1 MLRSL
6 KMHGMAQ
13 AVGELTEQGSPA
25 FEAAL
30 PILSQ
35 LLKAET
41 ADREVRS
48 TAYQLKAARFPNYR
62 DLAGFDFASSE
73 VNEALVRQLHRCE
86 FLEDAHN
93 VVLVGGPG
101 TGKTHL
107 ATAIGV
113 QAIEHHRKRVRF
125 FSTVEL
131 VNALEQEKL
140 QGKARPDRGAARP
153 LRSRHPRRTWLPAV
167 QRLRRRVALPSA
179 EQALR
184 AHQRHHHDQS
194 QLRRMGN
201 RVRRPED
208 DDRAARSS
216 HPPLPHPRNRKRQ
229 LPLQEQ
235 LGESRQTRKGETSEL
250 DERLTPKPSS
260 SRVSSQWKSRVKSRR
275 KSTGDLYP
283 TGSLRWNWGVNNVMT
298 YLTGDIPVG
307 LYNSQQLATL
317 GIGHGAIDAG
327 AGYTYFDQ
335 QTGHEFSVVIGA
347 TYNLI
352 NPSTQYQNGI
362 DGHLDWGA
370 SQFLREPSSRCGR
383 LCL

>member
-1 MLRSL
+1 MRHNPATGAIIIMLRSL

-25 FEAAL
+25 FEAAV

-62 DLAGFDFASSE
+62 DLTGFDFASSE

-93 VVLVGGPG
+93 VVLLGGPG

-140 QGKARPDRGAARP
+140 QGKPGQIAARHP
-153 LRSRHPRRTWLPAV
+153 LRSRHPRRAWLPAV
-167 QRLRRRVALPSA
+167 QRLRRGLALPSA

-184 AHQRHHHDQS
+184 ARQRHHHDQS
-194 QLRRMGN
+194 QLWRVGN

-208 DDRAARSS
+208 DDRATRSS
-216 HPPLPHPRNRKRQ
+216 HPPMSHPRNRKRQ
-229 LPLQEQ
+229 LPLQKQ
-235 LGESRQTRKGETSEL
+235 LGESRYTRKGEISKL
-250 DERLTPKPSS
+250 DERLTSKPSS
-260 SRVSSQWKSRVKSRR
+260 SRVSSQWKPWVKSPR
-275 KSTGDLYP
+275 KSTG
-283 TGSLRWNWGVNNVMT
+283 
-298 YLTGDIPVG
+298 
-307 LYNSQQLATL
+307 
-317 GIGHGAIDAG
+317 
-327 AGYTYFDQ
+327 
-335 QTGHEFSVVIGA
+335 
-347 TYNLI
+347 
-352 NPSTQYQNGI
+352 
-362 DGHLDWGA
+362 
-370 SQFLREPSSRCGR
+370 
-383 LCL
+383 